1 MKYEK
6 ILVLF
11 VLNPEVISSIESLE
25 SQIKELTGKL
35 MLLESHLNQ

>member
-11 VLNPEVISSIESLE
+11 VLNPEVISPIERLE
-25 SQIKELTGKL
+25 SQIKELTEKL
-35 MLLESHLNQ
+35 MLLESRLNQ